1 MKKEHL
7 RMITEP
13 KENDVL
19 LASDSEN
26 KISHQKLKDLD
37 FVMVSKQ
44 LITDTPNDQELGS
57 IVRQMANE

>member
-1 MKKEHL
+1 
-7 RMITEP
+7 MITEP

-26 KISHQKLKDLD
+26 KISHRKLKDLD